1 MKYYAKYEN
10 GVLAAL
16 GTGTVSGGT
25 EITEAEYNALLAEI
39 RVKASLVSRVCSGEL
54 DLADVPAE
62 WRDEIG
68 LRAEERLAAQT
79 AAGEEEA
86 TADDLAAALEV
97 IL

>member
-10 GVLAAL
+10 GVLTAL

-25 EITEAEYNALLAEI
+25 EITEAEYSELLAEV
-39 RVKASLVSRVCSGEL
+39 RVKASLLSRVCSGEL
-54 DLADVPAE
+54 DLDGVPAE
-62 WRDEIG
+62 WRDEIER
-68 LRAEERLAAQT
+68 RAEERLAAE
-79 AAGEEEA
+79 AAAEEEEA